1 MSNQL
6 MFLRKHQDYEGDKIL
21 VCTSSALHK
30 KIKNDISWKRTESY
44 ITSFSQCQR
53 YQILNKYYIT
63 LLSLKTN
70 LFFVSDVII

>member
-53 YQILNKYYIT
+53 YQILNKYYTT

-70 LFFVSDVII
+70 LFFVCDVII